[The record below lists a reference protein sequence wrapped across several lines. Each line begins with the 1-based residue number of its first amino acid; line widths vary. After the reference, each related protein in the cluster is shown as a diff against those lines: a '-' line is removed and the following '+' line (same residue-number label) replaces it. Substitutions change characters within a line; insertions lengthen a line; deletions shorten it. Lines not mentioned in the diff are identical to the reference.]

1 MKITGVLLSVLVLVL
16 AGHSLVAHGASQK
29 RDVYRQTL
37 QGGPMGSPQ
46 MIGQK
51 VFRGYYDSHVDLYL
65 STDSSSKADAAA
77 LHINYSSSLGA
88 VRGEP
93 AMYLVEGK
101 AAARQVAVFGSQPG
115 EVTYSP
121 LWLETHVS
129 WKSGASPV
137 LLTSDNQILALA
149 KKGKLT
155 VKKTNV
161 VLNCPIVKV
170 GAKG

>member
-1 MKITGVLLSVLVLVL
+1 
-16 AGHSLVAHGASQK
+16 
-29 RDVYRQTL
+29 
-37 QGGPMGSPQ
+37 
-46 MIGQK
+46 
-51 VFRGYYDSHVDLYL
+51 
-65 STDSSSKADAAA
+65 
-77 LHINYSSSLGA
+77 
-88 VRGEP
+88 
-93 AMYLVEGK
+93 
-101 AAARQVAVFGSQPG
+101 VFGSQPG

-121 LWLETHVS
+121 LWLETHVT

-137 LLTSDNQILALA
+137 ILTSDNQILALA